1 VRDEDPER
9 GLALKCSDNKIC
21 AGTLTIV
28 MYGKSASGAMSKGTV
43 LAVEYSGAYPRHDS
57 RVASER
63 HWLGPF
69 SRCAAFAACAVFWVE
84 IIRLAAYSL

>member
-1 VRDEDPER
+1 MEDSVLR
-9 GLALKCSDNKIC
+9 LVLQRSDNKVC
-21 AGTLTIV
+21 TGTLTIV

-43 LAVEYSGAYPRHDS
+43 LPVEYSEAYPRHES
-57 RVASER
+57 RVTSQR

-84 IIRLAAYSL
+84 IIRLAAFSL